1 MIMKKLEGALIKV
14 VSLAAGL
21 AIGSVLIAMVVFL
34 MSFDACFRDV
44 DDIYQI
50 YSGVERE
57 KSRKNITRSAGE
69 WLRE

>member
-34 MSFDACFRDV
+34 MSFDGCFRDV

-57 KSRKNITRSAGE
+57 KESKEYNQVSGGVAP
-69 WLRE
+69 